1 MGDDRLLYVMVLHV
15 HTQLAD
21 SLDLTQVANQFEA
34 NNDSRK
40 QVFRTFSKRD
50 IPVKKVIVSSSTQKA
65 Q

>member
-40 QVFRTFSKRD
+40 
-50 IPVKKVIVSSSTQKA
+50 
-65 Q
+65 